1 MQDGRNFPYAD
12 LYGEGKNPN
21 GIDMFADRDP
31 RLYETMVVPRHDLPA
46 GFDYAGATYNDSW
59 VGGFLEKNSN
69 VTNKDDV
76 ASGYCKFKWLLDY
89 YGGNRYDDEYIGVS
103 YIRLAEVY
111 LIRAEAKAET
121 GDLQGSLD
129 DLHIVRSRVGL
140 GRLEDMNPDLN
151 LKSNK
156 DNLVNEILR
165 ERNCEIGAECGDR
178 LYDMVRRKRVDLFT
192 KPLHEIR
199 IYRLDANGNRL
210 TDGEKIK
217 NILILLGLCGTPM
230 AASAQVTLSDKAMQ
244 KVDLGYGVEQ
254 SEYLTT
260 AAATTITAEELRRT
274 SAISLADALYGKL
287 LGLNAY
293 QNTGF
298 KGEEERGATFNIRGV
313 QTTGERSILILVDG
327 IERPID
333 RLTVEE
339 VESVTVLKDAAAVA
353 LYGHEA
359 INGVLLVKTK
369 KGMKDEKYHF
379 KVGVSHKIQF
389 DPQTADMVSAY
400 DYANALNRARQNDG
414 MAAAYTEAELQKFR
428 DGSDPFVYPNVDWK
442 KETFKNTAHETN
454 AFLSFFGGTEKVQY
468 YAQLDYT
475 DARGL
480 YKNPDQGDW
489 NSQLKYSKANIRA
502 NVDFEVSKTT
512 RVSANILGILM
523 ETNGIPNYDSND
535 AWWHLYKVPALA
547 FPIRT
552 TPVEKVD
559 DEGKP
564 YTQPSVWGG
573 SQTYGDYNLLAKS
586 QGAGFMKTHQRQI
599 WANMTLEQDLDF
611 ITQGLKV
618 YVGASYDNSSNTI
631 ETRSK
636 GYQFGWN
643 YYNALGKMD
652 MATMGTVEDKL
663 TFNHWVASQWRNATF
678 KAGVKYATQ
687 LKNGDHL
694 AANANYN
701 MKSEIRDERNN
712 TWYRTNW
719 QLALHYDHAN
729 RMMADVVLA
738 ANGSNRSYPAK
749 WAFSPT
755 IGLGY
760 IYIDKPE
767 SGLINYG
774 KVRLS
779 GGIQHTDYVPQAGL
793 WLAAWNNSHGQF
805 WYGTNFQSSWG
816 AFMTQFPTDDFAQ
829 ETAYKANIGTD
840 LRIANQLDVTL
851 DVFYQQRRNILVS
864 AAQLNSDVV
873 GIQSSYDDKGRV
885 ASYGMELGL
894 RYARTFQNGLNLNAG
909 ASFST
914 VKSEILE
921 WIESPAYPNLS
932 VVDHPADAERGL
944 IAVGFFKDQADIDN
958 SPTQQFGQVKVGDIK
973 YKDVNEDG
981 VVNEND
987 FVSQDYGNAFPA
999 LNYAFTIGAE
1009 FKGFG
1014 INATFQGAAH
1024 QVKNLRYVDG
1034 VWGALSDSRNLSKE
1048 YYDHCFDTVGSNAL
1062 YPRLSTEN
1070 VGNNAQNSTTWYR
1083 NVSWMKLRDCEL
1095 YYKLPAAVVEP
1106 LKITC
1111 ARVFVQGQNLL
1122 SFDNIDAMDAE
1133 NLNTGYPVMKSVNI
1147 GINVQF

>member
-1 MQDGRNFPYAD
+1 MIKKK
-12 LYGEGKNPN
+12 KN
-21 GIDMFADRDP
+21 
-31 RLYETMVVPRHDLPA
+31 TM
-46 GFDYAGATYNDSW
+46 
-59 VGGFLEKNSN
+59 
-69 VTNKDDV
+69 
-76 ASGYCKFKWLLDY
+76 
-89 YGGNRYDDEYIGVS
+89 
-103 YIRLAEVY
+103 
-111 LIRAEAKAET
+111 
-121 GDLQGSLD
+121 
-129 DLHIVRSRVGL
+129 
-140 GRLEDMNPDLN
+140 
-151 LKSNK
+151 
-156 DNLVNEILR
+156 
-165 ERNCEIGAECGDR
+165 
-178 LYDMVRRKRVDLFT
+178 KRVMAVANFTLFT
-192 KPLHEIR
+192 ITFSLP
-199 IYRLDANGNRL
+199 
-210 TDGEKIK
+210 T
-217 NILILLGLCGTPM
+217 
-230 AASAQVTLSDKAMQ
+230 SAQVTLSDKASQ

-254 SEYLTT
+254 SELLTT

-298 KGEEERGATFNIRGV
+298 KGEEGRGATFNIRGV
-313 QTTGERSILILVDG
+313 QTTGEKDILILVDG
-327 IERPID
+327 VERPID

-369 KGMKDEKYHF
+369 HGSKDEKYNF
-379 KVGVSHKIQF
+379 KVGASHKIQF
-389 DPQTADMVSAY
+389 DPQSADMVSAY
-400 DYANALNRARQNDG
+400 DYANALNRARLNDG
-414 MAAAYTEAELQKFR
+414 AGAAYTEAELQKFR
-428 DGSDPFVYPNVDWK
+428 DGSDPYVYPNINWK
-442 KETFKNTAHETN
+442 DEVFKKTAHESN
-454 AFLSFFGGTEKVQY
+454 AYLSFFGGTDKVQY

-502 NVDFEVSKTT
+502 NIDLEVSKTT
-512 RVSANILGILM
+512 RVNANILGILM
-523 ETNGIPNYDSND
+523 ETNGVPNVNSND

-547 FPIRT
+547 FPVKT
-552 TPVEKVD
+552 SS
-559 DEGKP
+559 G
-564 YTQPSVWGG
+564 VWGG
-573 SQTYGDYNLLAKS
+573 SQTYGDFNLLAKS

-599 WANMTLEQDLDF
+599 WANMTLEQDLDV
-611 ITQGLKV
+611 ITEGLKF

-636 GYQFGWN
+636 GYQYGWN
-643 YYNALGKMD
+643 WYGPDESGKIVMQE
-652 MATMGTVEDKL
+652 TRMGTVEDKL
-663 TFNHWVASQWRNATF
+663 VFNHWVDTQWRIATF
-678 KAGVKYATQ
+678 NAGFKYGTQ
-687 LKNGDHL
+687 LGNGDNI

-701 MKSEIRDERNN
+701 MKSEIRDNRSS

-719 QLALHYDHAN
+719 QLALHYDHDS

-755 IGLGY
+755 VGLGY
-760 IYIDKPE
+760 IFTNNPE
-767 SGLINYG
+767 GSILNFG

-779 GGIQHTDYVPQAGL
+779 GGIQHTDYVPANGL

-805 WYGTNFQSSWG
+805 WYGTNFNSSWG
-816 AFMTQFPTDDFAQ
+816 AFLTQFPTDDFAQ
-829 ETAYKANIGTD
+829 ETAYKANLGTD
-840 LRIANQLDVTL
+840 LRLFNQLDVTL

-894 RYARTFQNGLNLNAG
+894 RYAKTFTNGLNLNAG

-921 WIESPAYPNLS
+921 WIETPAYPTLS
-932 VVDHPADAERGL
+932 GVDGPADAERGL
-944 IAVGFFKDQADIDN
+944 IALGFFQDQADIDN

-973 YKDVNEDG
+973 YKDVNGDG
-981 VVNEND
+981 VINEND
-987 FVSQDYGNAFPA
+987 YVAQDYGNTFPS
-999 LNYAFTIGAE
+999 LNYAFNVGAE
-1009 FKGFG
+1009 YKGFG

-1034 VWGALSDSRNLSKE
+1034 VWGALSDNRNLSKE
-1048 YYDHCFDTVGSNAL
+1048 YYDNCFDIAGAGAL

-1070 VGNNAQNSTTWYR
+1070 VANNAQNSTIWYR
-1083 NVSWMKLRDCEL
+1083 NISWLKLRDCEL
-1095 YYKLPAAVVEP
+1095 YYKLPASVIEP
-1106 LKITC
+1106 LKVSS
-1111 ARVFVQGQNLL
+1111 AKVFVQGQNLL

-1133 NLNTGYPVMKSVNI
+1133 NLNTGYPVLKSVNV
-1147 GINVQF
+1147 GLAVQF